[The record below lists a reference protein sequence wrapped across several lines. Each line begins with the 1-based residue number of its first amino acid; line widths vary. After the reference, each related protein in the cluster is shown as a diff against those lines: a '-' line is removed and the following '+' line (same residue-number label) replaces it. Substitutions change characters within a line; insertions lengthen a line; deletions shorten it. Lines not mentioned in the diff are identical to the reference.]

1 MNTMWQKLR
10 WKICTHLSYFITRF
24 ELYYWLKKV
33 SKQGNSCLLYKWAWE
48 QENYKRAYVY
58 IYLKGHN
65 PYHTRPCLSYI
76 KGKILSIYICY
87 LRKRR
92 NSSYIIRRYYQNRHY
107 NAYIIWWHFAQQ
119 IASLKSYIFL
129 KFFKNSV
136 FVSVSP
142 SLSAHTT

>member
-1 MNTMWQKLR
+1 MSQKLN
-10 WKICTHLSYFITRF
+10 WTICTHLSYFITHF
-24 ELYYWLKKV
+24 KLYYWLKKYKNKAIRV
-33 SKQGNSCLLYKWAWE
+33 YYTNERESKKSTSSPTF
-48 QENYKRAYVY
+48 

-65 PYHTRPCLSYI
+65 PPYHTRPCLSYI

-119 IASLKSYIFL
+119 IASFKSYIFL
-129 KFFKNSV
+129 KFFKNTV